1 MTSSDPTPAPNIAF
15 IGGGNMAR
23 SLVAGLRRRGHPG
36 ARIRVADPDAAARQ
50 ALARDFDVTVGDD
63 AVAVLPGADVVVMA
77 VKPQVM
83 AGVCT
88 LVAPAL
94 PDPAPVFVSI
104 AAGIRSDQV
113 DAWLGGDRAVVR
125 AMPNTPALLGEGAT
139 GLFANGRC
147 TAAQRILAESV
158 LSAVGSTAWIA
169 EEALMDVVTA
179 VSGSGPAY
187 FFRLI
192 EALEAAAI
200 RHGLPAGVARA
211 LVVQTAQGAG
221 RMAAG
226 AEEDPATLRRRV
238 TSPGGTTAAAM
249 AELDAQEFDALIDA
263 AVAAAVRRGGELAE
277 VP

>member
-1 MTSSDPTPAPNIAF
+1 MTPSESNTAPAIAF

-23 SLVAGLRRRGHPG
+23 SLIAGLRGRGHPG
-36 ARIRVADPDAAARQ
+36 DRIRVADPDPDARR
-50 ALARDFDVTVGDD
+50 ALARDFGVVAGDD
-63 AVAVLPGADVVVMA
+63 AVAALAGAELVLLA

-88 LVAPAL
+88 LLAPAIAE
-94 PDPAPVFVSI
+94 PAPLFVSI
-104 AAGIRSDQV
+104 AAGLRSDQI
-113 DAWLGGDRAVVR
+113 DGWLGGGRAVVR

-139 GLFANGRC
+139 GLYANGRC
-147 TAAQRILAESV
+147 GAGQRILAESV
-158 LSAVGSTAWIA
+158 LATVGSTAWIA

-192 EALEAAAI
+192 EALEAAGQ

-211 LVVQTAQGAG
+211 LVVQTALGAA
-221 RMAAG
+221 RMAAAG
-226 AEEDPATLRRRV
+226 DEDPATLRRRV

-249 AELDAQEFDALIDA
+249 AELDGQDFDALVDA
-263 AVAAAVRRGGELAE
+263 AVAAAVRRGAELAGQ
-277 VP
+277 P